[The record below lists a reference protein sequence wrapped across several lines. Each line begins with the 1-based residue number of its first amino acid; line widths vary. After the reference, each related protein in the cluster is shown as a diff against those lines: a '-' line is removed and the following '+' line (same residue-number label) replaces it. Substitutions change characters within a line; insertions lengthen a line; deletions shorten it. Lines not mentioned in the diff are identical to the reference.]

1 MIGLI
6 NTLAET
12 SALTVTSLQERLQ
25 LAYYEDKDDFFIL
38 MYASFQELAE
48 LTSET
53 LRDIQFTLN
62 TIVVEQKKSELFQG
76 LQDRNVNHNLSLI
89 LFLEYDED
97 LSSSYQEIY
106 KAEEN
111 YMNAKKYVLPYKAA
125 DCNELKTK
133 IADSSDFVEA
143 LNRMAVDHSNLIEET
158 NQSWYDLLL
167 NLFIKIPFLNY
178 QPEQGEQSIANL
190 REMIDRSLNPR
201 QQTLLGLIDDNDISN
216 ISDIEAFASGNNMLL

>member
-1 MIGLI
+1 MIDLI
-6 NTLAET
+6 NTLAEA

-48 LTSET
+48 LTSKT

-62 TIVVEQKKSELFQG
+62 TIVVEQKKSELFQR
-76 LQDRNVNHNLSLI
+76 LQDRNVNQNLSLI

-178 QPEQGEQSIANL
+178 QPKQGEQSIANL

>member
-1 MIGLI
+1 MIDLI
-6 NTLAET
+6 NKLAEA
-12 SALTVTSLQERLQ
+12 SALTVTSLREGLQ

-38 MYASFQELAE
+38 MHASFEELAE

-53 LRDIQFTLN
+53 LRDIQYTLN
-62 TIVVEQKKSELFQG
+62 TIVVEQKKSELFQR
-76 LQDRNVNHNLSLI
+76 LQDRNVNQNLSLI
-89 LFLEYDED
+89 LFLEYDGD
-97 LSSSYQEIY
+97 ISSSHQEIY

-125 DCNELKTK
+125 DCNELKAK

-178 QPEQGEQSIANL
+178 QPEQREQSIANL
-190 REMIDRSLNPR
+190 KEMIDSSLNPR
-201 QQTLLGLIDDNDISN
+201 QQTLLTLIDDNDISN